1 MENKIYFYG
10 SFPPKNKAAYGG
22 GEEGNLRTVKL
33 LQSLGYEVT
42 IIRKLRSRSSSSDFV
57 KLMTYPWRFLD
68 GIVKFFFIALFGSRN
83 SIVHI
88 SGFGGYT
95 VFNEFLIVSISKL
108 MGYFTI
114 FEIRGGGFFI
124 NQSKW
129 YIIFRNWILRH
140 SDYIFSQGMENKP
153 LIEQV
158 CQKPF
163 FYYPNYLD
171 TEFLPKELPHKDM
184 QEIRLFF
191 FGRIEQAK
199 NVKLIVE
206 IAAILQKQYNNVTLT
221 IIGNGQADY
230 VADVRTLM
238 RDRLVPGSYELL
250 PGCPHDELRKHLPD
264 KHFYIFPSEQIFEGH
279 SNAVTEAMAYGIVP
293 IASPQGFS
301 RTVVG
306 NDELIVDELSAE
318 QYAKRIARIIE
329 DNRFNELSAFVYN
342 RIQENYTCSIVR
354 NQLSVVYSKI

>member
-1 MENKIYFYG
+1 MKKHIYFYG
-10 SFPPKNKAAYGG
+10 SLPPKNKAAYGG
-22 GEEGNLRTVKL
+22 GEIGNLRTVKML
-33 LQSLGYEVT
+33 RSLGYDVT
-42 IIRKLRSRSSSSDFV
+42 TVRKLRSKSSASTFI
-57 KLMTYPWRFLD
+57 KLFTYPWRLLD
-68 GIVKFFFIALFGSRN
+68 GVVKFFFTVLSGNRK

-88 SGFGGYT
+88 SGFGGHT
-95 VFNEFLIVSISKL
+95 IFNEFLIVATSKL

-114 FEIRGGGFFI
+114 FEIRGGGYFI

-129 YIIFRNWILRH
+129 YVIFRNWILRH

-163 FYYPNYLD
+163 FYYPNYLED
-171 TEFLPKELPHKDM
+171 DFIPKVMPHKPDGAFNM
-184 QEIRLFF
+184 VF
-191 FGRIEQAK
+191 FGRVEKEK
-199 NVKLIVE
+199 NVRLIVE
-206 IAAILQKQYNNVTLT
+206 TAAILQKQYNNITLT

-230 VADVRTLM
+230 VADIRNLM
-238 RDRLVPGSYELL
+238 HDRLVSGSYELL
-250 PGCPHDELRKHLPD
+250 PGCPHDELRQHLMD
-264 KHFYIFPSEQIFEGH
+264 KHFYIFPSGQIFEGH

-293 IASPQGFS
+293 VASPQGFS

-318 QYAKRIARIIE
+318 QYAKRIARIID

-342 RIQENYTCSIVR
+342 RIQENYTYSIVR
-354 NQLSVVYSKI
+354 NKLSDVYSII